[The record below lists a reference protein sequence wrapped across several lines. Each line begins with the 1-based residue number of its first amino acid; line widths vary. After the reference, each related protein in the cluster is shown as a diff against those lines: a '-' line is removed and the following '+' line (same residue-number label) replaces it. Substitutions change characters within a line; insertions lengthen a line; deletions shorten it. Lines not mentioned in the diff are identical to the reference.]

1 MAPYKSRKVVK
12 RPVKKRQPR
21 KVSQAKRN
29 HVPTFMSKVSR
40 WNKSFGF
47 PDRLVVKLRYDDIKQ
62 LTMTSGALGLLQF
75 NMNSIFDPDITGT
88 GHQPMYFDQYCAM
101 YDHYTVL
108 KSMIKVTVVANTQAA
123 LIFSLGQDD
132 DTSISAATS
141 STIWERPGFQTKV
154 VNTPIQPND
163 TVLWSRWD
171 AKKTFGGDPKSDPD
185 LQGTASANPT
195 EQTYYVIYF
204 DGSVNI
210 ASTNVTVLVE
220 IWYESVWDE
229 FVSMTQS

>member
-88 GHQPMYFDQYCAM
+88 GHQPMYHDQYQTIYNHYSVLGSKLIADIQNPSATVAVICGIGTSDDTTVSSTFQTLMENNHASSKIISNGTASN
-101 YDHYTVL
+101 YTRFKQFFSAKKDLQIDPYASQTYKTSFGSDPSETTVCTVWGKPIDGSSTLTCYVRVEIEYTVL
-108 KSMIKVTVVANTQAA
+108 LAELKEV
-123 LIFSLGQDD
+123 
-132 DTSISAATS
+132 
-141 STIWERPGFQTKV
+141 
-154 VNTPIQPND
+154 
-163 TVLWSRWD
+163 
-171 AKKTFGGDPKSDPD
+171 
-185 LQGTASANPT
+185 
-195 EQTYYVIYF
+195 
-204 DGSVNI
+204 
-210 ASTNVTVLVE
+210 
-220 IWYESVWDE
+220 
-229 FVSMTQS
+229 TQS